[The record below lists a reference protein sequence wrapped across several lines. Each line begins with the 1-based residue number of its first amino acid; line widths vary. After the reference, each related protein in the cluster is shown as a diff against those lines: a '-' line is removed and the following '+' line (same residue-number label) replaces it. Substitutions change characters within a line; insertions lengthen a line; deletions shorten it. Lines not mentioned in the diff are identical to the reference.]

1 MKKFT
6 PHSLRLRFILG
17 TAIGLVLISMIYAT
31 VTVIG
36 LNAFKLRSIRQQ
48 MAQEIELFM
57 TFVDIKQ
64 GNLIVNAPEGRLRK
78 KNYCI
83 WIYSTDNKLLW
94 TSNYLPS
101 FIKQIPQRWL
111 AQEGLYEIET
121 PTLLKGSVGEDGKGL
136 PSASEN
142 LMTPFV
148 QYTYTVVV
156 AHYGKSATLPAL
168 KVVLVDMVPQEKQDN
183 DAIWGTFK
191 QVTILNLFI
200 LLPIVWLV
208 AQWSLRPIDR
218 LARAVLELEASSNK
232 TLIYSPPGELTRL
245 VDNLNALLQQQTT
258 LVARYRNAL
267 GDLAHSIKTPL
278 AVLQSSFRT
287 LRAQPELMNEQ
298 EPLMQEQ
305 ISRISQQIGYHLRRV
320 VHGPDRGFNRQIHSV
335 SGLLDPLC
343 NALRKVYQRKGVDLQ
358 LEISPELTFVGE
370 KNDYLEVMGNII
382 DNACKYCLE
391 FVEIKVSQSGDKL
404 TIEVGDDG
412 PGVNASRREQILQR
426 GVRVDTLRPGQGIG
440 LAVAVDILSAYNG
453 AIEIGESPLG
463 GACFRITFGHQ
474 N

>member
-1 MKKFT
+1 
-6 PHSLRLRFILG
+6 
-17 TAIGLVLISMIYAT
+17 
-31 VTVIG
+31 
-36 LNAFKLRSIRQQ
+36 
-48 MAQEIELFM
+48 
-57 TFVDIKQ
+57 
-64 GNLIVNAPEGRLRK
+64 
-78 KNYCI
+78 
-83 WIYSTDNKLLW
+83 
-94 TSNYLPS
+94 
-101 FIKQIPQRWL
+101 
-111 AQEGLYEIET
+111 
-121 PTLLKGSVGEDGKGL
+121 
-136 PSASEN
+136 
-142 LMTPFV
+142 
-148 QYTYTVVV
+148 
-156 AHYGKSATLPAL
+156 
-168 KVVLVDMVPQEKQDN
+168 
-183 DAIWGTFK
+183 
-191 QVTILNLFI
+191 
-200 LLPIVWLV
+200 
-208 AQWSLRPIDR
+208 
-218 LARAVLELEASSNK
+218 
-232 TLIYSPPGELTRL
+232 
-245 VDNLNALLQQQTT
+245 
-258 LVARYRNAL
+258 
-267 GDLAHSIKTPL
+267 
-278 AVLQSSFRT
+278 
-287 LRAQPELMNEQ
+287 
-298 EPLMQEQ
+298 MQEQ

-370 KNDYLEVMGNII
+370 KNDFLEVMGNII